1 MSSAQDLLEAAA
13 PHLAR
18 LDALD
23 ARTQEGAMQ
32 TLLDMAIAH
41 AGPSATSPK
50 AGTSKGGAKET
61 IDAKLLRECV
71 DLAASLRRLDETA
84 PSEPSDAL
92 ADAAKTSAAL
102 ESGMKAFEAH
112 CTTSAGCKALAASG
126 ALEAAIQLLNSV
138 TMAEDVI
145 RLCDML
151 ERCAVEDKARDM
163 LCGQKTTA
171 HAAALIAAF
180 PEEENVQAEVSHTP
194 ILPIC
199 HTPLFP
205 YLIGCIFSERQS
217 SLTLTH
223 SPPCECADAR
233 SLAARDCGT
242 QARRRG
248 ARPEPRQRQGAR
260 WGTVG

>member
-1 MSSAQDLLEAAA
+1 MPSAQDLLEAAA

-61 IDAKLLRECV
+61 IAAKLLRECV

-92 ADAAKTSAAL
+92 QAAAKTCAAL

-112 CTTSAGCKALAASG
+112 CTTSAGRKALAASG
-126 ALEAAIQLLNSV
+126 ALEAEDGGFVRVGVGDLALQGGASV
-138 TMAEDVI
+138 YI
-145 RLCDML
+145 
-151 ERCAVEDKARDM
+151 
-163 LCGQKTTA
+163 
-171 HAAALIAAF
+171 
-180 PEEENVQAEVSHTP
+180 
-194 ILPIC
+194 
-199 HTPLFP
+199 
-205 YLIGCIFSERQS
+205 
-217 SLTLTH
+217 
-223 SPPCECADAR
+223 
-233 SLAARDCGT
+233 
-242 QARRRG
+242 G
-248 ARPEPRQRQGAR
+248 ARAMHSVGLEQQRRELLRLRVLDA
-260 WGTVG
+260 